1 MLIRKEIKIQDIQ
14 NSITGNRWSFGN
26 EILYEMCR
34 KNPKHK
40 NSDVIVGKVWLIG
53 RSYAAA
59 IERRK
64 NTSEINA
71 GDDFY
76 FNVVAPKMLEIG
88 EELDKRIDNLKKFDS
103 ITKDNLKEIVGTHLF
118 LTNVFQEISGQDKRS
133 LASKYLHFHV
143 PNMIYIYDSRAIRGA
158 RSYVNPDKQLRAL
171 LVPFGDKEY
180 IELVIRLF
188 AFQEYV
194 KNQYG
199 ITMTP
204 REIDTFLLS
213 H

>member
-1 MLIRKEIKIQDIQ
+1 MLIKREIAIQDIQ
-14 NSITGNRWSFGN
+14 KCIAGNGWSFGN
-26 EILYEMCR
+26 EILYEMCC
-34 KNPKHK
+34 K
-40 NSDVIVGKVWLIG
+40 NSEHKSADEIVGKVWLIG

-64 NTSEINA
+64 NANEIDS

-88 EELDKRIDNLKKFDS
+88 EELDNRIDGLKKYGA
-103 ITKDNLKEIVGTHLF
+103 ITRDNLKEIVDTHLF
-118 LTNVFQEISGQDKRS
+118 LTNVFLEISGQDKRS

-143 PNMIYIYDSRAIRGA
+143 PNMFYIYDSRAIRGA
-158 RSYVNPDKQLRAL
+158 RSYVEPDKQLRAL
-171 LVPFGDKEY
+171 LAPFGDKEY

-188 AFQEYV
+188 TFQEHV

-199 ITMTP
+199 MAMTP
-204 REIDTFLLS
+204 RDIDSFLLNY
-213 H
+213 

>member
-1 MLIRKEIKIQDIQ
+1 MRVFCD
-14 NSITGNRWSFGN
+14 TG
-26 EILYEMCR
+26 MQ
-34 KNPKHK
+34 
-40 NSDVIVGKVWLIG
+40 VVGWHSYSRLT
-53 RSYAAA
+53 RS
-59 IERRK
+59 
-64 NTSEINA
+64 
-71 GDDFY
+71 
-76 FNVVAPKMLEIG
+76 
-88 EELDKRIDNLKKFDS
+88 
-103 ITKDNLKEIVGTHLF
+103 
-118 LTNVFQEISGQDKRS
+118 
-133 LASKYLHFHV
+133 
-143 PNMIYIYDSRAIRGA
+143 
-158 RSYVNPDKQLRAL
+158 QLRAL

>member
-14 NSITGNRWSFGN
+14 KCINGNGWSFGN
-26 EILYEMCR
+26 EILYEMCS

-40 NSDVIVGKVWLIG
+40 NAGVVVGKVWLIG

-64 NTSEINA
+64 NASEIDS

-76 FNVVAPKMLEIG
+76 FNIVSPKMLEIG
-88 EELDKRIDNLKKFDS
+88 EELDNRIDELKKYDA
-103 ITKDNLKEIVGTHLF
+103 ITRDNLKEIVDTHLF
-118 LTNVFQEISGQDKRS
+118 LTNVFLEISGQDKRS
-133 LASKYLHFHV
+133 LASKYLHFHA
-143 PNMIYIYDSRAIRGA
+143 PNIFYIYDSRAIRGA
-158 RSYVNPDKQLRAL
+158 RSYVEPDKQLRTL
-171 LVPFGDKEY
+171 LAPFGDKEY

-188 AFQEYV
+188 TFQEHI

-199 ITMTP
+199 MAMTP
-204 REIDTFLLS
+204 RDIDSFLLS
-213 H
+213 Y

>member
-1 MLIRKEIKIQDIQ
+1 
-14 NSITGNRWSFGN
+14 
-26 EILYEMCR
+26 
-34 KNPKHK
+34 
-40 NSDVIVGKVWLIG
+40 
-53 RSYAAA
+53 
-59 IERRK
+59 
-64 NTSEINA
+64 
-71 GDDFY
+71 
-76 FNVVAPKMLEIG
+76 
-88 EELDKRIDNLKKFDS
+88 
-103 ITKDNLKEIVGTHLF
+103 
-118 LTNVFQEISGQDKRS
+118 
-133 LASKYLHFHV
+133 
-143 PNMIYIYDSRAIRGA
+143 MIYIYDSRAIRGA